1 MRSVAIFALLLA
13 LAFADEA
20 TTSID
25 ITTSAAASAGDTT
38 TAAGDTTTA
47 AGDTTTYAGDT
58 TTAAGATTSA
68 LAHTATTAAAK
79 QNATLRGDFTLVLG
93 LSAAPTAAE
102 LPVALEAVRSV
113 MHAASVEPLRAGRR
127 LLSAQLAVAVRGA
140 SFEGNLLGELRA
152 EFARRSL
159 PTPLDLSADA
169 APPPAAPEV
178 KRREEGRA
186 FPVVLGVTFVL
197 LGVVLL
203 YSVSVGR
210 AREKAWRMEAAAF
223 ETVPLFPAR
232 NAYA

>member
-140 SFEGNLLGELRA
+140 SFEGDLLGELRA
-152 EFARRSL
+152 EFAQRSL
-159 PTPLDLSADA
+159 PTPLDLLSAVA
-169 APPPAAPEV
+169 APPAAPEV

>member
-25 ITTSAAASAGDTT
+25 ITTSAAAS
-38 TAAGDTTTA
+38 
-47 AGDTTTYAGDT
+47 AGDT

-113 MHAASVEPLRAGRR
+113 MHAASVEALRAGRR
-127 LLSAQLAVAVRGA
+127 LLSAQLAVAVLGA
-140 SFEGNLLGELRA
+140 SFEGDLLGELRA
-152 EFARRSL
+152 EFARQSL
-159 PTPLDLSADA
+159 PTPLDLLSADA
-169 APPPAAPEV
+169 APPAAPEV
-178 KRREEGRA
+178 KRREEGHA
-186 FPVVLGVTFVL
+186 FPVVVGVTSVL

-210 AREKAWRMEAAAF
+210 AREKTWRMEAAAF

-232 NAYA
+232 SAYARAALQ

>member
-25 ITTSAAASAGDTT
+25 TTAVATTSAAVSGDTTSGAAAAATTSAAAAG
-38 TAAGDTTTA
+38 A
-47 AGDTTTYAGDT
+47 TTTYAASGAHT
-58 TTAAGATTSA
+58 TT
-68 LAHTATTAAAK
+68 AK

-113 MHAASVEPLRAGRR
+113 MHAASVEALRAGRR

-140 SFEGNLLGELRA
+140 SFEGDLLGELRA
-152 EFARRSL
+152 EFARQSL
-159 PTPLDLSADA
+159 PTPLDLLSADA
-169 APPPAAPEV
+169 APPAAPEV
-178 KRREEGRA
+178 KRREEGHA
-186 FPVVLGVTFVL
+186 FPVVVGVTFVL

-210 AREKAWRMEAAAF
+210 AREKTWRMEAAAF

-232 NAYA
+232 SAYARAALQ